1 VEYRRNILLKIILSA
16 LILIPILIW
25 FRLTP
30 SSYETMEIVRE
41 VVPQE
46 KLIRNNKDIDINKE
60 YYTEEQMLVKKER
73 TWIPFY
79 VKTTD
84 TIQTTGKKGWS
95 RPRE

>member
-1 VEYRRNILLKIILSA
+1 MILPV

-30 SSYETMEIVRE
+30 SSYEQMVTVRE

-46 KLIRNNKDIDINKE
+46 KLIKNNKEIDINKE
-60 YYTEEQMLVKKER
+60 YYTEEMMLVKKER

-79 VKTTD
+79 TRTVD